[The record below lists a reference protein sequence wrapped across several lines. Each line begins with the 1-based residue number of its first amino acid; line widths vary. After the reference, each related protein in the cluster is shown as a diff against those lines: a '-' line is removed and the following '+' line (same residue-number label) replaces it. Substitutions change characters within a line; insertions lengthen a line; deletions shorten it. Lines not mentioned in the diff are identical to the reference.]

1 MPEGSST
8 SSKTGSGK
16 GEDQTPPA
24 WHRLHLWQMQPV
36 RDLLVL
42 ASVLG
47 VVYVGYAARVVTVPV
62 LLALALAYLFEP
74 LVRWMTARG
83 RVTRR
88 GAAIGILAAVA
99 LLIVVPIVLG
109 SGFAVVQAARAGRVV
124 SDGIGAVQASLAK
137 PDDKDLRA
145 SVPSGAWLWMRD
157 AVVEMDRQHREKLLG
172 GRRPTPIEPSGDSGS
187 AANADPAAG
196 DELQSDTKTVAQLVL
211 SWVREHGTE
220 LSTNL
225 TKSIVGGGRQAVGA
239 AIGTVTSI
247 GYFLFA
253 LGLTGFFF
261 YFFSTGWAN
270 VIEFWHGLIPDAN
283 KARVG
288 VLVGRMDRVIAG
300 FVRGRVTICFVLAV
314 FMTIAYWV
322 AGVPAPLV
330 LGPIVGCLFI
340 VPFVHVVGVPI
351 AMLLMWLDPLGPGG
365 SVAGT
370 GAWWAFQREWWWIVG
385 APIGVYVCAQLLDDW
400 VLTPTIQG
408 KTTDLSIP
416 LILFASIAGGAL
428 AGIYGLLIAIPAA
441 ACLKIVLDEVVWP
454 RFKAWA
460 AGREKDFLPIGRE

>member
-1 MPEGSST
+1 V
-8 SSKTGSGK
+8 K
-16 GEDQTPPA
+16 
-24 WHRLHLWQMQPV
+24 
-36 RDLLVL
+36 LL
-42 ASVLG
+42 
-47 VVYVGYAARVVTVPV
+47 TK
-62 LLALALAYLFEP
+62 
-74 LVRWMTARG
+74 RG
-83 RVTRR
+83 LVTRR
-88 GAAIGILAAVA
+88 GSALGIIAAVG

-109 SGFAVVQAARAGRVV
+109 SGFAVVQAARAARVV
-124 SDGIGAVQASLAK
+124 SDGVGAVQASLAK

-145 SVPSGAWLWMRD
+145 RVPSGAWLWVRD
-157 AVVEMDRQHREKLLG
+157 AVVEMDREHRQKMQTA
-172 GRRPTPIEPSGDSGS
+172 RS
-187 AANADPAAG
+187 AASEDSSPGVGPEPLADA
-196 DELQSDTKTVAQLVL
+196 DMQSDTKTVAQLVL
-211 SWVREHGTE
+211 SWIREHGTE
-220 LSTNL
+220 VSTNL
-225 TKSIVGGGRQAVGA
+225 TRSIVGGGRQAVGA

-247 GYFLFA
+247 GYFAFA
-253 LGLTGFFF
+253 IGLTAFFF
-261 YFFSTGWAN
+261 YFFSTGWGK

-283 KARVG
+283 KARVSTM
-288 VLVGRMDRVIAG
+288 VTRMDRVIAG

-340 VPFVHVVGVPI
+340 VPFVHFVGVPI
-351 AMLLMWLDPLGPGG
+351 AMLLMWLDPLGIGG
-365 SVAGT
+365 STAGSA
-370 GAWWAFQREWWWIVG
+370 AWWAFQREWWWIIG

-454 RFKAWA
+454 KFKAWA
-460 AGREKDFLPIGRE
+460 AGRERDFLPIGRE